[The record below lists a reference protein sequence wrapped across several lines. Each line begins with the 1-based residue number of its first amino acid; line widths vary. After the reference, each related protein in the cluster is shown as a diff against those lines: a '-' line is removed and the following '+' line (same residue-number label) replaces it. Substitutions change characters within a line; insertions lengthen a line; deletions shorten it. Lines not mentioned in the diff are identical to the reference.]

1 MSAVASSGWTAP
13 GARRAADGGFYRGVR
28 LPSLLRGLRVG
39 DANGESLPP
48 ARPRRAA
55 HPLPPDG
62 GRSAGRGDRRPARSA
77 SLDGLPRARA
87 QPLPRRRPRLLRLLP
102 PDRPRSGPPASAA
115 TWEAGSRRRPAGA
128 RGRAARGRLVAAADR
143 RAAPARGG
151 RGARRLPRDD
161 LPPRLRPGGP
171 PG

>member
-1 MSAVASSGWTAP
+1 MAKAYRQLDLDE
-13 GARRAADGGFYRGVR
+13 RRTLFR
-28 LPSLLRGLRVG
+28 LM
-39 DANGESLPP
+39 E
-48 ARPRRAA
+48 
-55 HPLPPDG
+55 
-62 GRSAGRGDRRPARSA
+62 AGRGDRRPARSA

-161 LPPRLRPGGP
+161 LPPRPRPGGRAAAGIASTVTSRRRAAAGAGP
-171 PG
+171 ATAAS